1 MPIRENSSDSDRWS
15 IAEIPRNNMEDKVGW
30 QK

>member
-1 MPIRENSSDSDRWS
+1 MPIRKNSSDSDRWS
-15 IAEIPRNNMEDKVGW
+15 IADIPRNNMEDKVGW